1 MVSLAE
7 ESHSKDG
14 NNKDINDEAD
24 EEVNSSLDEEI
35 HVRLPDL
42 ALVVGVDAPGLD
54 ESAVEVQVVGHDD
67 GAMTPT
73 ACNSCCLPQSGH
85 SGTSIPVMTW
95 TWSGPDSTY
104 SYPKLPIMIAINKQ
118 KKASNFLS
126 PYLSSSRNV
135 KYLVSQTSA
144 RWRPVTV
151 PSLAASLC
159 IMRPSRVAHIRT
171 QRSLY
176 STTVPDWRS
185 DSTLPGSN
193 YAMDI
198 RKPGTEKASF
208 RKMNFKLVP
217 ASFE

>member
-1 MVSLAE
+1 M
-7 ESHSKDG
+7 
-14 NNKDINDEAD
+14 
-24 EEVNSSLDEEI
+24 
-35 HVRLPDL
+35 
-42 ALVVGVDAPGLD
+42 
-54 ESAVEVQVVGHDD
+54 AVP
-67 GAMTPT
+67 MT
-73 ACNSCCLPQSGH
+73 SCMS
-85 SGTSIPVMTW
+85 
-95 TWSGPDSTY
+95 
-104 SYPKLPIMIAINKQ
+104 LPIMATSVHSQ
-118 KKASNFLS
+118 RPSLTT
-126 PYLSSSRNV
+126 LG
-135 KYLVSQTSA
+135 YLVSQTSA

>member
-1 MVSLAE
+1 MKRSIAASMKKYMLASLTWLLLLVL
-7 ESHSKDG
+7 
-14 NNKDINDEAD
+14 IL
-24 EEVNSSLDEEI
+24 LDLT
-35 HVRLPDL
+35 R
-42 ALVVGVDAPGLD
+42 AL
-54 ESAVEVQVVGHDD
+54 
-67 GAMTPT
+67 
-73 ACNSCCLPQSGH
+73 CCFPQSGH
-85 SGTSIPVMTW
+85 SATSIPVMTW

-159 IMRPSRVAHIRT
+159 LMRPSRVAHIRT

-176 STTVPDWRS
+176 STTVPDWKS

-198 RKPGTEKASF
+198 RKPGTEKARSF